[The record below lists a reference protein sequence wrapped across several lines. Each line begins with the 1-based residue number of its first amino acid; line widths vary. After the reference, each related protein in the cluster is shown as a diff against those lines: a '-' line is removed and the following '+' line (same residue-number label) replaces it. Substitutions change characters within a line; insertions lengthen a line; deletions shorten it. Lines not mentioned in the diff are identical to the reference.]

1 MEKIL
6 LLLTHSHWQSLQFL
20 AIWPFESKFSLKINL
35 ILPLSCGPFLTISP
49 NFHSL
54 EFSIFLSGF
63 HQALRP
69 KFGHFFWHND
79 SVMRWHQSWHFDIL
93 TFDRRTIWHEKM
105 TSLLCDIWHLCILPF
120 WHCDRMTSWFMT
132 LRPDCSAW
140 IFTPRGTGRLCL
152 HSLQLKKPATATGI

>member
-6 LLLTHSHWQSLQFL
+6 LPLTHSHWQSLQFL

-35 ILPLSCGPFLTISP
+35 ILPLSCGLFLTISP

-69 KFGHFFWHND
+69 KFGHFSDTMTVWWGGINH
-79 SVMRWHQSWHFDIL
+79 DIL
-93 TFDRRTIWHEKM
+93 TF
-105 TSLLCDIWHLCILPF
+105 WHLIGGQF
-120 WHCDRMTSWFMT
+120 DMRKWHHYYVTYDTCAFCLSDIVTGWHHDFMT

-140 IFTPRGTGRLCL
+140 ICTSRGTGRFMPTL
-152 HSLQLKKPATATGI
+152 SATKKLQL

>member
-69 KFGHFFWHND
+69 KFGHFSDTMTVWWGGINH
-79 SVMRWHQSWHFDIL
+79 DIL
-93 TFDRRTIWHEKM
+93 TF
-105 TSLLCDIWHLCILPF
+105 WHLIGGQF
-120 WHCDRMTSWFMT
+120 DMRKWHHYYVTYDTCAFCLSDIVTGWHHDLWHYDLIAPHESLHLVEPVDYAYT
-132 LRPDCSAW
+132 LCN
-140 IFTPRGTGRLCL
+140 
-152 HSLQLKKPATATGI
+152 

>member
-6 LLLTHSHWQSLQFL
+6 LPLTHSHWQSLQFL

-69 KFGHFFWHND
+69 KFGHFSDTMTVWRGGINH
-79 SVMRWHQSWHFDIL
+79 DIL
-93 TFDRRTIWHEKM
+93 TFWHLIGGQFDMKRWHHDDV
-105 TSLLCDIWHLCILPF
+105 TSWRLCILPF
-120 WHCDRMTSWFMT
+120 WHCDRMTSWFYDITTWLLRMNLYISWNRSIYAYT
-132 LRPDCSAW
+132 LCN
-140 IFTPRGTGRLCL
+140 
-152 HSLQLKKPATATGI
+152 